1 MDNDHCYLKMPAVMI
16 SADDIFR
23 QLHQRC
29 WQRSHGKE
37 RSKNKH
43 RQFTNVHAHVVVV

>member
-23 QLHQRC
+23 QLHQSC

-37 RSKNKH
+37 RSKNKT
-43 RQFTNVHAHVVVV
+43 QSVYAHVVVV